1 MHQKCQSHLLSSA
14 RESSSLHR
22 ECTWHVAP
30 CYPWELLW
38 GKKYQTSQGKLQMC
52 INSDFFKHMWIKDAA
67 KEWDPE
73 GFIHKNYVKER
84 MTEARK

>member
-1 MHQKCQSHLLSSA
+1 
-14 RESSSLHR
+14 
-22 ECTWHVAP
+22 
-30 CYPWELLW
+30 
-38 GKKYQTSQGKLQMC
+38 
-52 INSDFFKHMWIKDAA
+52 MWIKDAA